1 MNRLLG
7 ATTRQEL
14 LSAPE
19 VLDASVDQLDE
30 AAVRLAGLVRNRR
43 TLLVGCGSSHLVGG
57 LIAAALRRR
66 TGADAR
72 AAVSSDVLGGD
83 LGPPPDLVVA
93 VSRSG
98 RTSET
103 LAALYVLRP
112 APAVA
117 FVCDGSSPMAA
128 AVEHVVVADRA
139 AERAVAQTRSVVAGV
154 AFGLLLAERAA
165 GRDGRAA
172 LHATAAVLADR
183 RADWAAEA
191 DEVAERL
198 GPDGGAMSRGPG
210 RLVVLGGAERWWL
223 AREVVLKATEMG
235 RLPAVAERLLEV
247 PHGPVEAVTEDDVV
261 LVLPTALPTR
271 GPEAA
276 VVSRLR
282 ELAGRVVVLGEHVGR
297 GSVSEPL
304 ISQLFLGQLIAL
316 AAATRCG
323 VDADAPARLSPF
335 VQVEGIYADQ
345 DKGAQA

>member
-1 MNRLLG
+1 MTGLLG
-7 ATTRQEL
+7 ATTRHEL
-14 LSAPE
+14 LSVPE
-19 VLDASVDQLDE
+19 VLDACVDELDA
-30 AAVRLAGLVRNRR
+30 AAVRIADHVRDRR

-57 LIAAALRRR
+57 LVAAALRRR
-66 TGADAR
+66 AGADAR

-103 LAALYVLRP
+103 LAALDVLRP
-112 APAVA
+112 TPAAA

-128 AVEHVVVADRA
+128 AVEHVVVVARA
-139 AERAVAQTRSVVAGV
+139 NERAVAQTRSVAAAV
-154 AFGLLLAERAA
+154 AFGLLLAERVA

-172 LHATAAVLADR
+172 LHATTAVLADR
-183 RADWAAEA
+183 RADWVAEA
-191 DEVAERL
+191 DVLAESL
-198 GPDGGAMSRGPG
+198 PALSRAG

-235 RLPAVAERLLEV
+235 RLPAVAERLLEF
-247 PHGPVEAVTEDDVV
+247 PHGPVEALTRDDAV
-261 LVLPTALPTR
+261 LVLPSPAGSPAS

-282 ELAGRVVVLGEHVGR
+282 DLAGRVVVLGEDIGR
-297 GSVSEPL
+297 GRVPEP
-304 ISQLFLGQLIAL
+304 IVSQLFLGHLLAL
-316 AAATRCG
+316 AAATHHG

-335 VQVEGIYADQ
+335 LEIEGLRGDEGPGDQ
-345 DKGAQA
+345 P